1 MRISDEWLK
10 ADRNNLTLVRLILA
24 SSVIISH
31 SYWFVYG
38 VEGEDSF
45 SQFLG
50 RPISGFAVDGF
61 FFLSGFLVYRSLIRR
76 HDIGDFLKAR
86 LARLWPALFVSVSF
100 TALAGL
106 LFTSAMGWSDYFR
119 GATGA
124 FLLRNLLLQ
133 GGAYTLT
140 GVSCGEGP
148 CVVNGS
154 LWTIAWEVRCYVL
167 LALLLPLGLAGER
180 VMARVVLPLT
190 FAGALLWHVVP
201 HPGPEVGGVFY
212 NLDMADRL
220 WTMFA
225 LGIAAYIFR
234 DRLVLSWWIALG
246 LLAATLVE
254 NRMGIDL
261 HIHSLLTGYVV
272 LCAGFLT
279 ARTGAVSGRWPDYSY
294 GIYIYAFPVMML
306 IGSSLTFTHYGL
318 LALASA
324 LATLPLAALSWHY
337 VEKPVLDGRRRRSLA
352 RRSEIGRNVAG

>member
-24 SSVIISH
+24 SAVIISH

-45 SQFLG
+45 SVFLG

-61 FFLSGFLVYRSLIRR
+61 FFLSGFLVYGSLIRR
-76 HDIGDFLKAR
+76 HDIWDFLRAR
-86 LARLWPALFVSVSF
+86 LARLWPALFVSVSL
-100 TALAGL
+100 TAIGGL
-106 LFTSAMGWSDYFR
+106 WFTSAPSWSDYFQ
-119 GATGA
+119 GATGS

-140 GVSCGEGP
+140 GVSCGEGGCP
-148 CVVNGS
+148 VNGS

-167 LALLLPLGLAGER
+167 LALLLPLGLAGEK

-201 HPGPEVGGVFY
+201 HPGPEAGGIFY
-212 NLDMADRL
+212 LIDMVDRL

-234 DRLVLSWWIALG
+234 ERILLSWWGGLAL
-246 LLAATLVE
+246 LVAMLVE
-254 NRMGIDL
+254 NRTGLDL
-261 HIHSLLTGYVV
+261 HIHSLFIGYVV
-272 LCAGFLT
+272 LCGGFLT
-279 ARTGAVSGRWPDYSY
+279 ARGGAVSGRWPDYSY

-306 IGSSLTFTHYGL
+306 IGSYWTFTHYGL
-318 LALASA
+318 LALVSA

-337 VEKPVLDGRRRRSLA
+337 VEKPVLDGVKRWSSVQRA
-352 RRSEIGRNVAG
+352 RIAGNVVN